1 MVEAKVISSLEKVM
15 LTDDYDSFDTVKV
28 LNAARGERASFQVVI
43 KNAKLGSYS
52 DLKMSVRSKLLHSIS
67 IARVGH
73 VPSEMPAYLERSDD
87 DYITKEPGLFPDVLY
102 PIKRTDIVRSGR
114 YYPDTL
120 WFTVDIPADAE
131 PGDYPVCIT
140 FTDIKDETKT
150 KVRVVVSVKNA
161 VIDKNDLIFTQWFH
175 CDSIADYFGVKMM
188 SERHWK
194 LIEQFIK
201 TAART
206 GITMLLTPL
215 FTPPLDTAIGTERPT
230 MQLVRVVK
238 TGDKY
243 TFDFTLLERW
253 VKLCR
258 KYGIEYFE
266 MSHLFTQWGV
276 CACPKIVVN
285 VDGKDEKLFGWHVA
299 AMSDMYKNFLS
310 QFLPALTA
318 ELDKLGI
325 ADKCYFHISDEP
337 SVSPE
342 KPDYEN
348 YLAAKEFVAPLLK
361 GCKIM
366 DALSHVEFYDNGL
379 IEYPVCSTNHLA
391 PFMERD
397 IKERWCYYCCSQ
409 GDKVANR
416 FFAMP
421 SYRNRISGVQLY
433 VGDMVGFLQWGFNFY
448 YSANAVHKIDPYVT
462 SDGLRAWPSGDPF
475 SVYPYKGTAI
485 ESIRSVVF
493 FEGLQDRMLLK
504 MLEKKIGRD
513 KVLALISELAGGE
526 VTFEE
531 YPKNSKF
538 LVQLHDRVLKML
550 G

>member
-1 MVEAKVISSLEKVM
+1 M
-15 LTDDYDSFDTVKV
+15 
-28 LNAARGERASFQVVI
+28 
-43 KNAKLGSYS
+43 
-52 DLKMSVRSKLLHSIS
+52 
-67 IARVGH
+67 
-73 VPSEMPAYLERSDD
+73 
-87 DYITKEPGLFPDVLY
+87 
-102 PIKRTDIVRSGR
+102 
-114 YYPDTL
+114 
-120 WFTVDIPADAE
+120 
-131 PGDYPVCIT
+131 
-140 FTDIKDETKT
+140 
-150 KVRVVVSVKNA
+150 
-161 VIDKNDLIFTQWFH
+161 
-175 CDSIADYFGVKMM
+175 
-188 SERHWK
+188 
-194 LIEQFIK
+194 
-201 TAART
+201 
-206 GITMLLTPL
+206 
-215 FTPPLDTAIGTERPT
+215 
-230 MQLVRVVK
+230 
-238 TGDKY
+238 
-243 TFDFTLLERW
+243 
-253 VKLCR
+253 
-258 KYGIEYFE
+258 
-266 MSHLFTQWGV
+266 
-276 CACPKIVVN
+276 
-285 VDGKDEKLFGWHVA
+285 
-299 AMSDMYKNFLS
+299 
-310 QFLPALTA
+310 PALTA

-337 SVSPE
+337 SISPE

-462 SDGLRAWPSGDPF
+462 SDGLRAWPSGDPY
-475 SVYPYKGTAI
+475 SVYPYRGTAI